1 MKGKFITAVCATFVF
16 AILYSWYMYVPQAER
31 EASTYYFGFWEVII
45 FVVIYAGPIY
55 LIAGIPL
62 SYGGDKILQRFGHS
76 ESWKRWLLGILVYAG
91 LGALAAL
98 ITMPILLTAP
108 TYSEM
113 VGFAAMGSIA
123 ATLFYLIQL
132 LLQRKRGLRHEA
144 IVE

>member
-62 SYGGDKILQRFGHS
+62 SYAGDKILQRFGHFAT
-76 ESWKRWLLGILVYAG
+76 WIRWVVGILVYAG

-98 ITMPILLTAP
+98 ITIPILLTVP

-113 VGFAAMGSIA
+113 IGFAVMGSIA
-123 ATLFYLIQL
+123 AALFYLIQL

>member
-62 SYGGDKILQRFGHS
+62 SYGGDKILQRFGHAAA
-76 ESWKRWLLGILVYAG
+76 WVRWSLGILVYAC

-98 ITMPILLTAP
+98 ITIPILFTVP
-108 TYSEM
+108 IYSEILWF
-113 VGFAAMGSIA
+113 VAMGSIA
-123 ATLFYLIQL
+123 ATVFYLIQL

>member
-1 MKGKFITAVCATFVF
+1 MKGKFITAVCAAMVF

-45 FVVIYAGPIY
+45 FMVIYAGPIY

-62 SYGGDKILQRFGHS
+62 SYGGDKIVQRFSHS
-76 ESWKRWLLGILVYAG
+76 PSWVRWLFGILVYAC

-98 ITMPILLTAP
+98 ITIPILLTVP

-113 VGFAAMGSIA
+113 MGFAVMGSIA
-123 ATLFYLIQL
+123 ATVFYLIQL
-132 LLQRKRGLRHEA
+132 LLQRKRDFRHEA
-144 IVE
+144 IRS